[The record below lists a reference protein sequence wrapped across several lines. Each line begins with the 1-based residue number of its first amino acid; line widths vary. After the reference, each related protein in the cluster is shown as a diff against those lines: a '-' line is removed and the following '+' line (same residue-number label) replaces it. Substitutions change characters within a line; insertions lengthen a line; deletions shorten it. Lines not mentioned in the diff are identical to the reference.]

1 MATKQANEPAQKIK
15 PKPSCSRRSAR
26 TASPASEKPAQRDLE
41 IITEEST
48 FDEAYNLGWELHF
61 QFRAKSKMEKQR
73 YQNHL
78 QLIIGNKRLDE
89 ITPLLV
95 ERIKIQLLKSNRSP
109 ATVVLILKTIRET
122 YNLLIRW
129 QLFNYNPAQKLNV
142 PQRDNKRHRF
152 LEKEEADLLLK
163 ELKDHSLQ
171 TWQIALLSLSTGARA
186 GEVFNL
192 TGNRIDL
199 YNKSMRIVD
208 SKTEKN
214 RTVYLP
220 KVAVQMLS
228 DMELKKNF
236 PVFMNR
242 NGQKINT
249 ISKTFPRIV
258 DMIGLNDGVT
268 DPRDKVVFHTLRHTF
283 ASWLVQSGVQLHIVG
298 ELLGHSTLEMTRRYS
313 HLTPE
318 IKSAAVGTIDSYL

>member
-1 MATKQANEPAQKIK
+1 
-15 PKPSCSRRSAR
+15 
-26 TASPASEKPAQRDLE
+26 
-41 IITEEST
+41 
-48 FDEAYNLGWELHF
+48 
-61 QFRAKSKMEKQR
+61 MEKQR

-78 QLIIGNKRLDE
+78 RSIIGNKRLGE

-95 ERIKIQLLKSNRSP
+95 ERIKIQFLQSNRSP

-152 LEKEEADLLLK
+152 LKKEEADLLLK

-186 GEVFNL
+186 GEVFSL

-220 KVAVQMLS
+220 KIAVQMLS
-228 DMELKKNF
+228 DMEMKK
-236 PVFMNR
+236 
-242 NGQKINT
+242 I
-249 ISKTFPRIV
+249 
-258 DMIGLNDGVT
+258 
-268 DPRDKVVFHTLRHTF
+268 
-283 ASWLVQSGVQLHIVG
+283 
-298 ELLGHSTLEMTRRYS
+298 
-313 HLTPE
+313 
-318 IKSAAVGTIDSYL
+318 YLYL